1 MTKKK
6 QIAGT
11 LKSQRPAPKT
21 KEPAKASKLAT
32 APKTATIRRLL
43 AGTTG
48 ASIDELA
55 VATGWQ
61 VHSLR
66 GFMSGTLKKKLGLEV
81 TSTVHDGCRRYHIVE
96 AVASK

>member
-21 KEPAKASKLAT
+21 KEPAKASKLASAT
-32 APKTATIRRLL
+32 KTATIQRLL
-43 AGTTG
+43 AGPTG

-61 VHSLR
+61 VHSIR

-81 TSTVHDGCRRYHIVE
+81 TSTVRGGCRRYHIVE

>member
-6 QIAGT
+6 NIT
-11 LKSQRPAPKT
+11 RTSKSPMPGIKT
-21 KEPAKASKLAT
+21 KVAAKSPRRAT
-32 APKTATIRRLL
+32 ATKTATIRRLL
-43 AGTTG
+43 AGTKG

-66 GFMSGTLKKKLGLEV
+66 GFMSGTLKKKLGQEV
-81 TSTVHDGCRRYHIVE
+81 TSAVLGGCRRYHIVE

>member
-6 QIAGT
+6 QVAST
-11 LKSQRPAPKT
+11 LKSQRPVLKT
-21 KEPAKASKLAT
+21 KEPAKASKRAT
-32 APKTATIRRLL
+32 ATKAATIRRLL
-43 AGTTG
+43 GGTKG
-48 ASIDELA
+48 ASLDELS

-81 TSTVHDGCRRYHIVE
+81 TSTVLGGCRRYHIVD
-96 AVASK
+96 AAAST